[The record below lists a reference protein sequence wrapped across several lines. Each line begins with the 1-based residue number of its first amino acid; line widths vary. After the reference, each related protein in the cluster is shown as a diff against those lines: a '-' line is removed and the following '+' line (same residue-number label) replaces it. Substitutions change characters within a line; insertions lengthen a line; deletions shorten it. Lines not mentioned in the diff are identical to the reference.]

1 MPNPLRAL
9 RDGSRREALL
19 ALAFV
24 VISPIEIL
32 LRGLEPRTQLLV
44 LAVLLPLPLVW
55 RIRFPLEV
63 LAASVVMLFVGELVA
78 HRDDYPVALG
88 CVGLVAA
95 YSTAAHLRGR
105 LADLADFFVIAAIV
119 GSAAIAASKNWNGP
133 AASNLVAALISLTI
147 LFRGAWIAGR
157 LMQRRRDRARSAVVA
172 REQQAQAALRAERAR
187 IARELHDV
195 VAHAMS
201 VIVLQARGAR
211 HAFVER
217 PEEAREALDA
227 VERTSSNALSEMR
240 RLLGALREEGESAA
254 VVPQP
259 SLDHI
264 DALIADVR
272 GAGLRVELRVEGER
286 RELPPGIDLCAYRIV
301 QEALT
306 NTLKHAGP
314 ATARVL
320 LRYAEDEV
328 EIEVT
333 DTGAGDRNG
342 SPPGQGLAGMRERVA
357 VFGGQVQ
364 AGPQRGGGYLVTAR
378 LPL

>member
-1 MPNPLRAL
+1 MSNPLRAL
-9 RDGSRREALL
+9 RDVARREALL
-19 ALAFV
+19 APAFL
-24 VISPIEIL
+24 VIALIEIL
-32 LRGLEPRTQLLV
+32 LRGLEPRTPLLA
-44 LAVLLPLPLVW
+44 LALLLPLPLVW

-63 LAASVVMLFVGELVA
+63 LGASVVVLVVGELVA
-78 HRDDYPVALG
+78 HRDDFPIALG
-88 CVGLVAA
+88 CVALVAA
-95 YSTAAHLRGR
+95 YSAAAHLRGR
-105 LADLADFFVIAAIV
+105 RAEVADFLVIAAIV
-119 GSAAIAASKNWNGP
+119 GSAAVAASKNWNGSV
-133 AASNLVAALISLTI
+133 ATNLVAALISLTI

-157 LMQRRRDRARSAVVA
+157 WMQRRRDRSRSAIVQ

-211 HAFVER
+211 HAFLER

-227 VERTSSNALSEMR
+227 VERTASKGLSEMR

-254 VVPQP
+254 LAPQP
-259 SLDHI
+259 SLNQI
-264 DALIADVR
+264 DALVADVR
-272 GAGLRVELRVEGER
+272 GAGLPVELRVEGAS

-328 EIEVT
+328 EVEIT
-333 DTGAGDRNG
+333 DTGAADPNG
-342 SPPGQGLAGMRERVA
+342 SAPGQGLAGMRERVA
-357 VFGGQVQ
+357 LFGGQFE
-364 AGPQRGGGYLVTAR
+364 AGPQREGGYLVTGR

>member
-1 MPNPLRAL
+1 MSNPLRAL
-9 RDGSRREALL
+9 RDVSRREALL
-19 ALAFV
+19 APAFL
-24 VISPIEIL
+24 VIALIEIL
-32 LRGLEPRTQLLV
+32 LRGLEPRTPLLA
-44 LAVLLPLPLVW
+44 LALLLPLPLVW

-63 LAASVVMLFVGELVA
+63 LAASVVVLVVGELVA
-78 HRDDYPVALG
+78 HRDDFPIALG

-95 YSTAAHLRGR
+95 YSAAAHLRGR
-105 LADLADFFVIAAIV
+105 RAEVADFLVIAAIV
-119 GSAAIAASKNWNGP
+119 GSAAVAASKNWNGSV
-133 AASNLVAALISLTI
+133 ATNLVAALISLTI

-157 LMQRRRDRARSAVVA
+157 WMQRRRDRSRSAIVE
-172 REQQAQAALRAERAR
+172 REQQAQVALRAERAR

-211 HAFVER
+211 HAFLER

-227 VERTSSNALSEMR
+227 VERTASKGLSEMR

-254 VVPQP
+254 LAPQP
-259 SLDHI
+259 SLNQI
-264 DALIADVR
+264 DALVADVR
-272 GAGLRVELRVEGER
+272 GAGLPVELRVEGAS
-286 RELPPGIDLCAYRIV
+286 RELPLGIDLCAYRIV

-328 EIEVT
+328 EVEIT
-333 DTGAGDRNG
+333 DTGAGERNG
-342 SPPGQGLAGMRERVA
+342 SAPGQGLAGMRERVA
-357 VFGGQVQ
+357 LFGGQFE
-364 AGPQRGGGYLVTAR
+364 AGPQREGGYLVTAR

>member
-1 MPNPLRAL
+1 M
-9 RDGSRREALL
+9 SRREGVVAG
-19 ALAFV
+19 AFV
-24 VISPIEIL
+24 VLALSEVL
-32 LRGLEPRTQLLV
+32 LRGLEPRTPLLALALLV
-44 LAVLLPLPLVW
+44 PLPLVW

-63 LAASVVMLFVGELVA
+63 LAVSVAVLILGEVVA
-78 HRDDYPVALG
+78 HRDDYPVVLG

-95 YSTAAHLRGR
+95 YSAGAHLRGR
-105 LADLADFFVIAAIV
+105 RAEVADLLVMAAIV
-119 GSAAIAASKNWNGP
+119 GSAGVAASKNWNGSV
-133 AASNLVAALISLTI
+133 ATNLLAALISLTI
-147 LFRGAWIAGR
+147 LFRGAWIGGHWV
-157 LMQRRRDRARSAVVA
+157 QGRRDRARLAIVE
-172 REQQAQAALRAERAR
+172 RDQKAQAALRDERAR
-187 IARELHDV
+187 IARELHDG

-211 HAFVER
+211 HAFLER

-227 VERTSSNALSEMR
+227 VERTASNALSEMR
-240 RLLGALREEGESAA
+240 RLLGALREDGESAA
-254 VVPQP
+254 LAPQP
-259 SLDHI
+259 SLNQI
-264 DALIADVR
+264 DALIVDVR
-272 GAGLRVELRVEGER
+272 GAGLSVELHVEGAD

-328 EIEVT
+328 EVEIT

-342 SPPGQGLAGMRERVA
+342 SAPGQGLVGMRERVA
-357 VFGGQVQ
+357 LFGGDFQ

>member
-1 MPNPLRAL
+1 MSNPLRAL
-9 RDGSRREALL
+9 RDVSRREALL
-19 ALAFV
+19 APAFL
-24 VISPIEIL
+24 VIALIEIL
-32 LRGLEPRTQLLV
+32 LRGLEPRTPLLA
-44 LAVLLPLPLVW
+44 LALLLPLPLVW

-63 LAASVVMLFVGELVA
+63 LGASVVLLVVGELVA
-78 HRDDYPVALG
+78 HRDDFPIALG
-88 CVGLVAA
+88 CVAVVAA
-95 YSTAAHLRGR
+95 YSAAAHLRGR
-105 LADLADFFVIAAIV
+105 RAEVADFLVIAAIV
-119 GSAAIAASKNWNGP
+119 GSAAVAASKNWNGSV
-133 AASNLVAALISLTI
+133 ATNLVAALISLTI

-157 LMQRRRDRARSAVVA
+157 WMQRRRDRSRSAIVE
-172 REQQAQAALRAERAR
+172 REQQAQVALRAERAR

-211 HAFVER
+211 HAFLER

-227 VERTSSNALSEMR
+227 VERTASKGLSEMR

-254 VVPQP
+254 LAPQP
-259 SLDHI
+259 SLNQI
-264 DALIADVR
+264 DALVADVR
-272 GAGLRVELRVEGER
+272 GAGLPVELRVEGAS

-328 EIEVT
+328 EVEIT

-342 SPPGQGLAGMRERVA
+342 SAPGQGLAGMRERVA
-357 VFGGQVQ
+357 LFGGQFQ
-364 AGPQRGGGYLVTAR
+364 AGPQREGGYLVTAR